1 MAELTK
7 YDLLINDLSSLESQA
22 SILISKFKDTFARNI
37 ELENLLAETKRE
49 NMLLLQEITKLENEI
64 QKKKENGDADLFNS
78 LTLKE
83 RDNLK
88 VRLQNLISKIDYHL
102 SS

>member
-37 ELENLLAETKRE
+37 ELENFLAETKRE

-64 QKKKENGDADLFNS
+64 QKKKENRDADLFNS

>member
-7 YDLLINDLSSLESQA
+7 YELLINDLGSLESQA

-37 ELENLLAETKRE
+37 ELENFLAEAKKE
-49 NMLLLQEITKLENEI
+49 NIMLLQEITKLEGEF
-64 QKKKENGDADLFNS
+64 QKKKENGETDLFNS

-83 RDNLK
+83 RDSLK
-88 VRLQNLISKIDYHL
+88 IRLQNLISKIDYHL

>member
-1 MAELTK
+1 MADLTK
-7 YDLLINDLSSLESQA
+7 YDILINDLSSIESRV
-22 SILISKFKDTFARNI
+22 SILISKFKDTFERNI

-64 QKKKENGDADLFNS
+64 QSKKENGETNLFNS

-88 VRLQNLISKIDYHL
+88 VKLQNLISKIDYHL

>member
-7 YDLLINDLSSLESQA
+7 YDLLISDLSTLESQA
-22 SILISKFKDTFARNI
+22 SILISKFNDTFARNI
-37 ELENLLAETKRE
+37 ELENFLAETKRE
-49 NMLLLQEITKLENEI
+49 NMLLLQEISKLENEI

-88 VRLQNLISKIDYHL
+88 VRLQNIISKIDYHL